1 MNQEE
6 LARQSAEEKLPLVV
20 SIDLGGTQIRTAVQQ
35 GGKLHSRINL
45 LSGENPAPER
55 IVPRMFQS
63 VEQALKS
70 AGVTIEEIA
79 GIGIGAPGPLNSKTG
94 IVYCPPNLPGWEN
107 VPLRA
112 IFAEQ
117 FRKPIYLENDANAAA
132 LGEAMFGAGRGS
144 EEMVYLTVS
153 TGIGGGVISR
163 GKIIE
168 GYGGTAAELGHMT
181 IDMYGERC
189 NCGNIGCLEVVASG
203 TAIAR
208 QANRAI
214 ALGKGEELLAFA
226 LSQQVDLGANTPED
240 NAEGINPVIHVNAS
254 MVAKAA
260 RAGIQLAQE
269 IITKAAEGLGVGLV
283 NIIHIFNPELIILGG
298 GVTQMGEMLLAPAE
312 RIVQERAMRVPREA
326 ARIVMA
332 ELGSDVGLIGAGAL
346 HYYNL

>member
-1 MNQEE
+1 M
-6 LARQSAEEKLPLVV
+6 
-20 SIDLGGTQIRTAVQQ
+20 
-35 GGKLHSRINL
+35 
-45 LSGENPAPER
+45 
-55 IVPRMFQS
+55 
-63 VEQALKS
+63 
-70 AGVTIEEIA
+70 
-79 GIGIGAPGPLNSKTG
+79 
-94 IVYCPPNLPGWEN
+94 
-107 VPLRA
+107 
-112 IFAEQ
+112 
-117 FRKPIYLENDANAAA
+117 
-132 LGEAMFGAGRGS
+132 
-144 EEMVYLTVS
+144 
-153 TGIGGGVISR
+153 
-163 GKIIE
+163 
-168 GYGGTAAELGHMT
+168 
-181 IDMYGERC
+181 
-189 NCGNIGCLEVVASG
+189 
-203 TAIAR
+203 
-208 QANRAI
+208 
-214 ALGKGEELLAFA
+214 LAFA